1 MHNRALYPPPLAGKA
16 SDAKRDP
23 DAALIR
29 EWVMTAEGMAA
40 RKGKGQHSTEM
51 LRFVTREGK
60 VVELTAGKANV
71 VANNLVSGPK
81 KQAAKKAQETAKK
94 QAAKGAVGQGL

>member
-1 MHNRALYPPPLAGKA
+1 MHNRAWYRSPLAGMTR
-16 SDAKRDP
+16 DAKRDP

-40 RKGKGQHSTEM
+40 RKGKGQKSTEM
-51 LRFVTREGK
+51 LSFVTREGK

-71 VANNLVSGPK
+71 VANNLVSGAK
-81 KQAAKKAQETAKK
+81 KKAAIKAWAAAKKL
-94 QAAKGAVGQGL
+94 AAKGADGQGL